1 MGFTMR
7 QPNAQNQLHEAA
19 RQAIDEDALAEV
31 LELAA
36 GEECE
41 HDSAVALREVLA
53 DEIVADALAA
63 TQHARRRGR
72 LPTADDVGDAADER
86 RKCCLPPMRPT
97 HAQIESS

>member
-1 MGFTMR
+1 MTKAD
-7 QPNAQNQLHEAA
+7 AQNRIHEAA

-31 LELAA
+31 LELVA

-41 HDSAVALREVLA
+41 QDAAVALREVTA

-63 TQHARRRGR
+63 AQRARRRGR
-72 LPTADDVGDAADER
+72 VPTCDDVGDAADER
-86 RKCCLPPMRPT
+86 RECCFLPPMQPT